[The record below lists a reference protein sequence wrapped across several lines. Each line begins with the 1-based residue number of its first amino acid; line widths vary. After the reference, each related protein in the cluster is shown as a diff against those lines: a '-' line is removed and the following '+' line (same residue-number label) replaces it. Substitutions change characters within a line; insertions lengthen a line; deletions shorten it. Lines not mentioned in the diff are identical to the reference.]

1 VIFLDCNYFVGTKR
15 RKAKRGKRCSPLHDS
30 RGIIFTLKEKKDE
43 ENAKHEE
50 KIEECGRRNEMTR

>member
-1 VIFLDCNYFVGTKR
+1 VGTKR